1 MGRSFLCNFF
11 FLFNLIALVENS
23 KLFHLCDY
31 LPCLTPCTVTNNI
44 SLPFFSQD
52 CLPVAWDT
60 NEDLIEQEER
70 YEQILSDHY
79 SIPQQPRAAES
90 SPGDNRTPFIP
101 SPSEDRKINPDQGKS
116 DEEEENYNE
125 RAPFIPLSIDD
136 SQLDDNDLLVEIPFI
151 DSPMMPSPSSWLLN
165 ADESIPS
172 PGSAAISMP
181 APTKTV
187 PRKKVTSLSAS
198 SSPVVPRKEVPIA
211 VKRNGYITNDMASKG
226 KALFPSISSWDA
238 EVNAPVQQFDLL
250 QGEELLEALDCGDF
264 GSSLYVV

>member
-1 MGRSFLCNFF
+1 MGKSFLCNFF

-151 DSPMMPSPSSWLLN
+151 DSPL
-165 ADESIPS
+165 
-172 PGSAAISMP
+172 
-181 APTKTV
+181 
-187 PRKKVTSLSAS
+187 SL
-198 SSPVVPRKEVPIA
+198 IH
-211 VKRNGYITNDMASKG
+211 I
-226 KALFPSISSWDA
+226 
-238 EVNAPVQQFDLL
+238 
-250 QGEELLEALDCGDF
+250 
-264 GSSLYVV
+264 